1 MKRGLLS
8 KSSLFLLV
16 LSLVVL
22 MSSIALAASAY
33 TVKPGDTLAKIAI
46 KTGVSVKKLVELNNI
61 NDATLIYPG
70 EILKLDAKA
79 PKYVFYF
86 IGDGL
91 GAAQRQLAEYYF
103 KYQSKDQNAKLVMD
117 KFPVAGINTTYSSD
131 SLVTD
136 SAAAGTALATGY
148 KTNNGVISELPNGN
162 KIKTLLEGAKSKGM
176 ATGLV
181 STTRLTHATPATF
194 ATHIDSRNKENEIAA
209 QYVESGV
216 EYLAAGGYRYFV
228 PKNGDLKS
236 KRKDDRDLVKEF
248 KGKGYNTFISEAD
261 TSQFRRFV
269 PQGKDKVVALF
280 TYSHM
285 PYEVDRDVNK
295 VPSLAE
301 MTEKGIDVLSQY
313 ENGFF
318 MMIEGGRIDHAAH
331 ANDPV
336 GMVHDTLAFD
346 RAISKAYK
354 FYQAHPKETLIVVAG
369 DHETGGVGLGFAKNY
384 FLNVDILTDAKVS
397 TADVLNYGE
406 GKYDGDRAKFF
417 DYIAKNLG
425 LRDLTAKEKAEIEKN
440 MDMVDKGHKGSAGEY
455 GGYDPVAIATTHVL
469 SERANLQWTTYAH
482 SATSIPLSAIGVGA
496 DSFGGYKDNT
506 EIAKE
511 MSEVMAVQLGK

>member
-1 MKRGLLS
+1 V
-8 KSSLFLLV
+8 LV

-22 MSSIALAASAY
+22 VSGIACAANTY
-33 TVKPGDTLAKIAI
+33 TVKSGDSLAKIAA
-46 KTGVSVKKLVELNNI
+46 KTGVSIKKLIEFNNI

-70 EILKLDAKA
+70 DILKLNAKA

-91 GAAQRQLAEYYF
+91 GPAQRQLAEYYL
-103 KYQSKDQNAKLVMD
+103 KYQSKNEDAKLVMD
-117 KFPVAGINTTYSSD
+117 QFPVAGINTTYSAD

-148 KTNNGVISELPNGN
+148 KTNNGVISELPDGT
-162 KIKTLLEGAKSKGM
+162 KLKTLLEGAKGKGM
-176 ATGLV
+176 ATGLI

-194 ATHIDSRNKENEIAA
+194 ATHIDDRNKENQIAA

-216 EYLAAGGYRYFV
+216 KYLAAGGYRYFV
-228 PKNGDLKS
+228 PKGGELKS
-236 KRKDDRDLVKEF
+236 KRKDNRNLVKEF
-248 KGKGYNTFISEAD
+248 KNKGYNTFVSEAD
-261 TSQFRRFV
+261 TSSFRRFV
-269 PQGKDKVVALF
+269 PYGKDKVVALF

-285 PYEVDRDVNK
+285 PYEIDRDVNK

-301 MTEKGIDVLSQY
+301 MTQKGIDVLSQY
-313 ENGFF
+313 NNGFF

-384 FLNVDILTDAKVS
+384 FLNVDVLADAKVS

-406 GKYDGDRAKFF
+406 GKYDGDRDKFF

-425 LRDLTAKEKAEIEKN
+425 LRNLTAKEKAEIEKN
-440 MDMVDKGHKGSAGEY
+440 MDMVDRGQKTSAGQY

-482 SATSIPLSAIGVGA
+482 SATSIPLSAVGVGA

-506 EIAKE
+506 EIAKT
-511 MSEVMAVQLGK
+511 MAEVMAVQLSK